1 MWVQV
6 GWLILGLGSSTF
18 TLKIIWM
25 IHNYIGEIKMNEKNI
40 IVISK
45 WLKYDEIEN

>member
-25 IHNYIGEIKMNEKNI
+25 IHNYID
-40 IVISK
+40 
-45 WLKYDEIEN
+45 DEINGWKKVRNF